1 MDAILGF
8 FTNPYYTQVATM
20 IGVYMIAALG
30 LHLITG
36 ITGQFSFG
44 HAAFLSIGAYT
55 SALMSLHLSTP
66 FLVNMVAGGLM
77 AAFCAVL
84 LGIPSFRLTGD
95 YLGITTLGFGEIV
108 RVVFINMK
116 ITGGAGGL
124 GGIPRETN
132 VVLVYVIVVISIW
145 ALYRI
150 QNSRFGRALVAIRED
165 EIAAETMG
173 INPLVYKIK
182 GFAVGTFLAG
192 ISGALFAHMMQ
203 YLNPAD
209 FGFAK
214 SFDLLNFVVLGG
226 LGSIPGAVLGT
237 AVLSLAPEFLRFV
250 REYRMLIYGALMV
263 IMMIFRPYG
272 LLGEVDFVKLW
283 KNRKS
288 NRSDKGDPF
297 NDGTAVQ
304 EGQV

>member
-1 MDAILGF
+1 MEAINGF

-36 ITGQFSFG
+36 VTGQFSFG
-44 HAAFLSIGAYT
+44 HAAFLSIGAYS
-55 SALMSLHLSTP
+55 SALMTIHLGTP
-66 FLVNMVAGGLM
+66 FILNMVAGGLI

-108 RVVFINMK
+108 KVVFINMK

-132 VVLVYVIVVISIW
+132 VVLVYVVVIITVLG
-145 ALYRI
+145 LYRI
-150 QNSRFGRALVAIRED
+150 QNSRFGRALMAIRED

-173 INPLVYKIK
+173 INPRIYKIK
-182 GFAVGTFLAG
+182 GFAIGTFLAG
-192 ISGALFAHMMQ
+192 VSGALFAHMMQ
-203 YLNPAD
+203 FLSPLD

-214 SFDLLNFVVLGG
+214 SFELLNFVVLGG
-226 LGSIPGAVLGT
+226 LGSIPGAILGT
-237 AVLSLAPEFLRFV
+237 TVLSLAPEFLRFV

-272 LLGEVDFVKLW
+272 LLGGIDFGKMYRNR
-283 KNRKS
+283 KNRRNKQA
-288 NRSDKGDPF
+288 PI
-297 NDGTAVQ
+297 
-304 EGQV
+304 EI

>member
-1 MDAILGF
+1 MDAVIIF
-8 FTNPYYTQVATM
+8 NNPYYTQVATM
-20 IGVYMIAALG
+20 IGVYIIAALG

-36 ITGQFSFG
+36 VTGQFSFG

-55 SALMSLHLSTP
+55 SALMSLHLGTP
-66 FLVNMVAGGLM
+66 FILNMLVGGLL
-77 AAFCAVL
+77 AALCAVL

-108 RVVFINMK
+108 RVLFVNMK

-132 VVLVYVIVVISIW
+132 VVLVYVIVVLVVL
-145 ALYRI
+145 ALYRL

-173 INPLVYKIK
+173 INPLKYKIK
-182 GFAVGTFLAG
+182 SFAIGTFLAG

-209 FGFAK
+209 FGFSK

-226 LGSIPGAVLGT
+226 LGSIPGTILGT
-237 AVLSLAPEFLRFV
+237 TVLSLAPEFLRFV

-272 LLGEVDFVKLW
+272 LLGGIDFGKMYRNYKDKRTIN
-283 KNRKS
+283 KN
-288 NRSDKGDPF
+288 N
-297 NDGTAVQ
+297 AVQ
-304 EGQV
+304 EG

>member
-1 MDAILGF
+1 MEALSGI
-8 FTNPYYTQVATM
+8 FTNPYYIQVATM
-20 IGVYMIAALG
+20 MGVYMIAALG

-36 ITGQFSFG
+36 VTGQFSFG

-55 SALMSLHLSTP
+55 SALMGLYLGTP
-66 FLVNMVAGGLM
+66 FILNMLVGGL
-77 AAFCAVL
+77 AAALMGVL

-108 RVVFINMK
+108 RVVFVNMK

-132 VVLVYVIVVISIW
+132 IFIVYTVVALTIW
-145 ALYRI
+145 SLYRL
-150 QNSRFGRALVAIRED
+150 QNSRFGRALAAIRED

-173 INPLVYKIK
+173 INPLLYKIK
-182 GFAVGTFLAG
+182 SFAYGTFLAG

-209 FGFAK
+209 FGFSK
-214 SFDLLNFVVLGG
+214 SFDLLNYVVLGG
-226 LGSIPGAVLGT
+226 LGSIPGTLVGT

-250 REYRMLIYGALMV
+250 KEYRMLIYGALMV

-272 LLGEVDFVKLW
+272 LLGGVDFLKLY
-283 KNRKS
+283 KKHRNKRNS
-288 NRSDKGDPF
+288 AKG
-297 NDGTAVQ
+297 NKAVQ
-304 EGQV
+304 EG